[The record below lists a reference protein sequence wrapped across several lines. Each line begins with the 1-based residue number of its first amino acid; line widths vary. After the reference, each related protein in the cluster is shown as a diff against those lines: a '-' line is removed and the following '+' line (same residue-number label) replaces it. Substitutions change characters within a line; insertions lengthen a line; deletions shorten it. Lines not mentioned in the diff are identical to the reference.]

1 MEEAWKRVRLELAAL
16 AGAGGQWIANQRGTV
31 DAINGP
37 FGGAFCAA
45 SIFSIC
51 GVGADGIMN
60 IRLCSFFVALPSV
73 LLLSEASRGRQR
85 STRVGLLVRVGSRR
99 QKSAGEALRAVAGS
113 AVVRLR
119 RPARS

>member
-60 IRLCSFFVALPSV
+60 IRLCSFFRATNRAAIVGRP
-73 LLLSEASRGRQR
+73 RGADKG

-99 QKSAGEALRAVAGS
+99 QKSAGEL
-113 AVVRLR
+113 
-119 RPARS
+119 